1 MEEQRYTRY
10 IVEAGTKLR
19 LDEQAISKAAV
30 FYHIF
35 CSQTRASIERYDLK
49 LLIMAAL
56 NLAAKV
62 QEISVKLGDIVNT
75 CYKCFHP
82 DVPFLEAGDFY
93 WKLKDSVAKYE
104 LLLLRTLKFKLNIQL
119 PHPYLL
125 HYLVALSRWVD
136 DAAWQRS
143 SISSLSWCILQDSFH
158 TELCLSHAPY
168 VIATA
173 VLYLAVQCCKLDIP
187 NTESKR
193 MWWEVFAPDV
203 GELQLQLIGKTI
215 LELYDADYSTACK
228 T

>member
-1 MEEQRYTRY
+1 M
-10 IVEAGTKLR
+10 KLR

-35 CSQTRASIERYDLK
+35 RSQTRASTERYDLK

-56 NLAAKV
+56 NLASKV

-82 DVPFLEAGDFY
+82 DVPFLEAGDYY

-104 LLLLRTLKFKLNIQL
+104 LLLLRILKFKLNVQL

-125 HYLVALSRWVD
+125 HYLVVLSRWVD
-136 DAAWQRS
+136 EATWQES
-143 SISSLSWCILQDSFH
+143 CIVSLSWCMLQDSFH
-158 TELCLSHAPY
+158 AELCLLHAPY

-173 VLYLAVQCCKLDIP
+173 VIYLAVQCCKLDIP
-187 NTESKR
+187 KAEGKR
-193 MWWEVFAPDV
+193 TWWEVFAPNIK
-203 GELQLQLIGKTI
+203 ETQLQLIAMTI
-215 LELYDADYSTACK
+215 LDIYNADLHHFPAAPSK